1 MLALP
6 TDQSLGIAGLSGSG
20 KTTFCQTIGEE
31 SKKRLVSLLPKAE
44 YQYLFPNIMETN
56 FSAIKMEE
64 MPLVLFLGRSSI
76 SSNPRSTIGTHTGV
90 FTEIR
95 ACLAEK
101 YNLSPEVFSF
111 NNELG
116 WCPKC
121 KGRGRTIML
130 NVKRVMVNVIIKKL
144 CNIQLI
150 YLINRIRISDINNL
164 SVETILSLA
173 EELHISEAETT
184 YSQKYYQYEYRLL
197 NIKSNNGY
205 IIRWRIN
212 TTLLGGI
219 HGSK

>member
-1 MLALP
+1 MKINQLIANNINKLDADLP
-6 TDQSLGIAGLSGSG
+6 GDKSLGIAGLSGSG

-31 SKKRLVSLLPKAE
+31 SKKRLVSLLPKAD
-44 YQYLFPNIMETN
+44 YQYLFPDIMETN

-95 ACLAEK
+95 VRIAEK

-121 KGRGRTIML
+121 KGRGSNQ
-130 NVKRVMVNVIIKKL
+130 NVQCTK
-144 CNIQLI
+144 CN
-150 YLINRIRISDINNL
+150 
-164 SVETILSLA
+164 
-173 EELHISEAETT
+173 
-184 YSQKYYQYEYRLL
+184 
-197 NIKSNNGY
+197 G
-205 IIRWRIN
+205 
-212 TTLLGGI
+212 
-219 HGSK
+219 

>member
-1 MLALP
+1 MKVKQLIANNINRLDASLP
-6 TDQSLGIAGLSGSG
+6 EDKSLGIAGLSGSG
-20 KTTFCQTIGEE
+20 KTTFSQTIGEE

-95 ACLAEK
+95 ACIADK
-101 YNLSPEVFSF
+101 FNLSPEVFSF

-121 KGRGRTIML
+121 KGRGSNSNVECKKCGGNRYNEEVLQYTI
-130 NVKRVMVNVIIKKL
+130 
-144 CNIQLI
+144 
-150 YLINRIRISDINNL
+150 D
-164 SVETILSLA
+164 
-173 EELHISEAETT
+173 
-184 YSQKYYQYEYRLL
+184 LL
-197 NIKSNNGY
+197 
-205 IIRWRIN
+205 R
-212 TTLLGGI
+212 
-219 HGSK
+219 